1 MRNFIT
7 ETFATLAL
15 LFIDKSSRKLV
26 TACAR
31 IRLSNAQKE
40 LKRSYQN
47 GCKKLL
53 IQKVVIKFLSAIE
66 AGRSQVT
73 LSGVPVPA
81 HLSRKS
87 RKNECLEIDVIR
99 ITVQAEIWI
108 VFPEQV
114 HGHNEKFTAAY
125 INAAV

>member
-1 MRNFIT
+1 MRNFTT

-26 TACAR
+26 AAYAR
-31 IRLSNAQKE
+31 IMLSNAQKE

-47 GCKKLL
+47 GCRKLR

-73 LSGVPVPA
+73 LSGVEESA
-81 HLSRKS
+81 HLSHRS
-87 RKNECLEIDVIR
+87 RKQVFRDQRHQDHYPSRNLES
-99 ITVQAEIWI
+99 
-108 VFPEQV
+108 FS
-114 HGHNEKFTAAY
+114 
-125 INAAV
+125 

>member
-1 MRNFIT
+1 MDLGVNLERQNSAVRNFIT

-26 TACAR
+26 AAYAR
-31 IRLSNAQKE
+31 IMLSNAQKE

-53 IQKVVIKFLSAIE
+53 IQRVVIKFHSAIE

-73 LSGVPVPA
+73 LSGVPEAA

-87 RKNECLEIDVIR
+87 RKR
-99 ITVQAEIWI
+99 
-108 VFPEQV
+108 VFRDQRHQDHCPSR
-114 HGHNEKFTAAY
+114 NLDSSS
-125 INAAV
+125 